1 MEYELI
7 RSARRTLGA
16 EIKNG
21 RLIVRAPYLA
31 SKRDIERFLASQSG
45 RIEKALAVS
54 REAEERKAA
63 VPKLTQAELR
73 ALAAEAR
80 RIIPERCAY
89 FAPLVG
95 VRYARIT
102 IRSQRT
108 RWGSCSA
115 KGSLSFNCLL
125 MKAPPAVLDGVV
137 VHELCHI
144 KQPNHSAK
152 FYAEVL
158 RVLPDYKE
166 RQKWLRQNGELLM
179 AMLPD
184 KAE

>member
-1 MEYELI
+1 
-7 RSARRTLGA
+7 
-16 EIKNG
+16 
-21 RLIVRAPYLA
+21 
-31 SKRDIERFLASQSG
+31 
-45 RIEKALAVS
+45 
-54 REAEERKAA
+54 
-63 VPKLTQAELR
+63 
-73 ALAAEAR
+73 
-80 RIIPERCAY
+80 
-89 FAPLVG
+89 
-95 VRYARIT
+95 
-102 IRSQRT
+102 
-108 RWGSCSA
+108 
-115 KGSLSFNCLL
+115 